1 MIHKTLVSSAKA
13 IDEAEGIVEAFV
25 NTMGVAD
32 ADGDIVEM
40 GAFDNSIRK
49 NLPIP
54 VLSGHDQSRL
64 VGKVI
69 FAQPQMVEDS
79 KDEYKLFARMQMN
92 MDTEAGRDAYSNVA
106 GNFIREWSVGFN
118 IPKDDDVTHEGE
130 DVSTVHRRIANL
142 DWVEVS
148 TVIRGASPST
158 ATVSAKSASAETSLK
173 AAIPSHLT
181 ATVEDA
187 WDANLMRTRIKGG
200 AGILRG
206 SHAWYDTEGD
216 PEAKSSYKFLHHH
229 VGKNGK
235 VGAANIRALNSTL
248 SGLNSRRISIPENDR
263 RGVYNHLARHLR
275 EAGRKPSELR
285 SADMPDNSKPY
296 PNFHACRIREPDEF
310 EKFRTATETIEEGDW
325 EGRTIEVLYGQE
337 IETGDWDIA
346 SYHLPVDEWTEDE
359 ARQFCEE
366 HDGIKFE
373 PATGED
379 EPEDTPEDEDEPDDN
394 DEPDDAASNTA
405 PQAALDTALRTL
417 RLQRI
422 KLALHG
428 IKNRSK
434 E

>member
-1 MIHKTLVSSAKA
+1 M
-13 IDEAEGIVEAFV
+13 
-25 NTMGVAD
+25 
-32 ADGDIVEM
+32 
-40 GAFDNSIRK
+40 
-49 NLPIP
+49 
-54 VLSGHDQSRL
+54 
-64 VGKVI
+64 
-69 FAQPQMVEDS
+69 
-79 KDEYKLFARMQMN
+79 
-92 MDTEAGRDAYSNVA
+92 
-106 GNFIREWSVGFN
+106 
-118 IPKDDDVTHEGE
+118 
-130 DVSTVHRRIANL
+130 
-142 DWVEVS
+142 
-148 TVIRGASPST
+148 
-158 ATVSAKSASAETSLK
+158 
-173 AAIPSHLT
+173 
-181 ATVEDA
+181 
-187 WDANLMRTRIKGG
+187 
-200 AGILRG
+200 
-206 SHAWYDTEGD
+206 
-216 PEAKSSYKFLHHH
+216 
-229 VGKNGK
+229 
-235 VGAANIRALNSTL
+235 
-248 SGLNSRRISIPENDR
+248 
-263 RGVYNHLARHLR
+263 
-275 EAGRKPSELR
+275 R

-366 HDGIKFE
+366 LDGIKFE